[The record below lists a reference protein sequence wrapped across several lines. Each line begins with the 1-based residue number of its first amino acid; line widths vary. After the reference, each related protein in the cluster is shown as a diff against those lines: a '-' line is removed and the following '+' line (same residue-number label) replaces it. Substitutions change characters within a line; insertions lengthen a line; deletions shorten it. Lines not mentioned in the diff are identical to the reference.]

1 MTHAGVAVDSS
12 GIVYVSERDYIST
25 FTPEGARLFGYWRGT
40 DPYGLAVDRCGVVY
54 VCDFRNARVQ
64 LF

>member
-1 MTHAGVAVDSS
+1 MYVASDSRVQAFSAEGEFLRTCAMTHAGVAVDSS

-40 DPYGLAVDRCGVVY
+40 DP
-54 VCDFRNARVQ
+54 
-64 LF
+64 